1 MSRPRD
7 HEWRRGAGRDSV
19 AAMGSKRNGDASR
32 RGGGPAYAQLLLFP
46 ERAEYLNQDQ
56 YGNYGIRLD
65 HWRELSSEFRRAFQA
80 VYERKSA
87 SVLLVHGAQGTGK
100 TLFTRKLEEDFET
113 ARTGILT
120 ADPHN
125 LWHVLSGGDPVALSQ
140 VQEVTPRTV
149 VRRVAPESEWLR
161 TASQF
166 AASDKQPMR
175 VFIIDDVHKDVFLR
189 ELADLSQGEY
199 LRLKADGKS
208 DIALESVAQRIVE
221 SVRGI
226 FARSLFVL
234 LSNDRKVLDRLHAE
248 LERSHAGLSR
258 VIALPLPDPPLKEEI
273 VRTNTNRLNRR
284 SYWYCLDQGG
294 PKEKSDAF
302 NTLTGT
308 GGFIDSFQ
316 AIDRA
321 LSAGASRRSGRPAN
335 KNLLTLVTLATEPLV
350 IESFIADRDLQP
362 NEAQKYTH
370 VGAWLFREGWASVL
384 GDGSDAG
391 YARRAGLV
399 ESEFTL
405 RWVAL
410 GTRATWCLCND
421 ALMPDLDDLIV
432 RMPRIGEQQ
441 SVKGAADVTLNVIN
455 RFAAE
460 FREAGQGRSRAY
472 EREIAKRF
480 SEIPFGR
487 SLGVYGSVKPDLT
500 LGDYKPCAVTSSQA
514 DEPKAIEEAIRR
526 NCHVIEFTAHLQAD
540 MRGLVEYLREKV
552 ETYAQLLESV

>member
-1 MSRPRD
+1 MDSR
-7 HEWRRGAGRDSV
+7 
-19 AAMGSKRNGDASR
+19 KRNGDASR

-56 YGNYGIRLD
+56 YENYRIRLD

-87 SVLLVHGAQGTGK
+87 SVLLVHGEQGTGK
-100 TLFTRKLEEDFET
+100 TLFTRKLEEGFET
-113 ARTGILT
+113 ARRGIQT

-125 LWHVLSGGDPVALSQ
+125 LWHVLSGGDPVALSL
-140 VQEVTPRTV
+140 VREVTPRTV

-161 TASQF
+161 KESEF

-189 ELADLSQGEY
+189 ELADLSQGDY

-221 SVRGI
+221 SVRGN

-273 VRTNTNRLNRR
+273 VRTNTNGLNRR

-321 LSAGASRRSGRPAN
+321 LSAGVSRRSGRPAN

-362 NEAQKYTH
+362 NEVQKYTH
-370 VGAWLFREGWASVL
+370 IGAWLFREGWASVL
-384 GDGSDAG
+384 GDDSNTG

-410 GTRATWCLCND
+410 GVRATWCLCNE
-421 ALMPDLDDLIV
+421 ALTPNLDELIV
-432 RMPRIGEQQ
+432 RMPRIGEHQ
-441 SVKGAADVTLNVIN
+441 SVKVAADVTLRDLDTELDELDNTDVVD

-460 FREAGQGRSRAY
+460 FREAGQGRSRTY
-472 EREIAKRF
+472 ERAIAKRF
-480 SEIPFGR
+480 SETPFGR
-487 SLGVYGSVKPDLT
+487 SLTVYSSVKPDLT
-500 LGDYKPCAVTSSQA
+500 LSDYRPCAVTSSKTDDA
-514 DEPKAIEEAIRR
+514 KAIEEAIRR